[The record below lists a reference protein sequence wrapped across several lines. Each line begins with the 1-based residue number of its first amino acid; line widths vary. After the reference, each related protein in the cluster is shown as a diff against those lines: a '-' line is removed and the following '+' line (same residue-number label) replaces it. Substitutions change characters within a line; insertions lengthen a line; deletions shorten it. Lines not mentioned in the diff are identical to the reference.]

1 MHSESSGNINYWP
14 GFVDAFSNLVLALVF
29 VIVILAMSLGMFSGL
44 MAKMAI
50 QRALIEQRL
59 DESKTVPGSPA
70 SGATGGA
77 AAGGKDL
84 AARAATQ
91 LAAPGSDGRVEAGDA
106 ADTADVSDTADAADA
121 GDAAGGAGNPGGAG
135 NAGGAGNPGGTGNS
149 GGPVGEKAQASQSAQ
164 WASGSVGNDL
174 PQEQAGGA
182 DGDAPG
188 MPPRVMSAAVRAA
201 PASGVDA
208 GGGPAAAAVAGVG
221 EGVARDGTTLGQEER
236 AAAAAGT
243 SADAREHA
251 TLRRENDALRQE
263 LAALRKKQAA
273 LAQSAAG
280 AGPGSGAVAAGGKVA
295 GNNAAGGN
303 AAGSNAAGNAE
314 AGGGR
319 PKSAD
324 KFGPTMPEDDHS
336 FRQRIE
342 DDLQRTLKEFEA
354 RRDSGVSIDVVIYVP
369 NYALTENKRTA
380 LFYLISIKDYL
391 MKRKVAPGQI
401 RMHMAPAS
409 AGQKDMT
416 VSMSVEP

>member
-59 DESKTVPGSPA
+59 DESKTIPGSPVA
-70 SGATGGA
+70 GQDGGVS
-77 AAGGKDL
+77 AGGKG
-84 AARAATQ
+84 
-91 LAAPGSDGRVEAGDA
+91 LAAPAATPLADPGRGDRAEAVDDA
-106 ADTADVSDTADAADA
+106 DTADAA
-121 GDAAGGAGNPGGAG
+121 GGPGGPGGA
-135 NAGGAGNPGGTGNS
+135 
-149 GGPVGEKAQASQSAQ
+149 KAQASPSTSS
-164 WASGSVGNDL
+164 ASGPVGDDL
-174 PQEQAGGA
+174 PPEQAEA

-188 MPPRVMSAAVRAA
+188 MPAVVRAA

-208 GGGPAAAAVAGVG
+208 GAVFGAG
-221 EGVARDGTTLGQEER
+221 EGVARDEAARGQDG
-236 AAAAAGT
+236 AAAVAAGT
-243 SADAREHA
+243 SADALEHA

-273 LAQSAAG
+273 LAQRAAG
-280 AGPGSGAVAAGGKVA
+280 AGPGGGSAASGGNAVDGH
-295 GNNAAGGN
+295 AAGGN
-303 AAGSNAAGNAE
+303 AAGGNGAGSAAAAG
-314 AGGGR
+314 GH

-342 DDLQRTLKEFEA
+342 DDLQRTLKDFEA

>member
-59 DESKTVPGSPA
+59 DESKTIPGSPA
-70 SGATGGA
+70 AGQDGGVS
-77 AAGGKDL
+77 AGGKG
-84 AARAATQ
+84 
-91 LAAPGSDGRVEAGDA
+91 LAAPAGTPLADPGRGGRAEAVDDA
-106 ADTADVSDTADAADA
+106 DTADAADA
-121 GDAAGGAGNPGGAG
+121 AGGPGDPGGA
-135 NAGGAGNPGGTGNS
+135 
-149 GGPVGEKAQASQSAQ
+149 KAQASPSTSSAL
-164 WASGSVGNDL
+164 GPVGDDL
-174 PQEQAGGA
+174 PPAQAEA

-188 MPPRVMSAAVRAA
+188 MPAVVRAA
-201 PASGVDA
+201 PVSGVDA
-208 GGGPAAAAVAGVG
+208 GAVFGAG
-221 EGVARDGTTLGQEER
+221 EGVARDEAGRGQDGT
-236 AAAAAGT
+236 AAVAAGT
-243 SADAREHA
+243 SADALEHA

-273 LAQSAAG
+273 LAQRAAG
-280 AGPGSGAVAAGGKVA
+280 AGPGGGSAASGGNAADGH
-295 GNNAAGGN
+295 AAGGN
-303 AAGSNAAGNAE
+303 AAAAGSNAAGSAAA
-314 AGGGR
+314 AGDH

-342 DDLQRTLKEFEA
+342 DDLQRTLKDFEA

>member
-1 MHSESSGNINYWP
+1 M
-14 GFVDAFSNLVLALVF
+14 
-29 VIVILAMSLGMFSGL
+29 
-44 MAKMAI
+44 
-50 QRALIEQRL
+50 
-59 DESKTVPGSPA
+59 PA
-70 SGATGGA
+70 
-77 AAGGKDL
+77 
-84 AARAATQ
+84 
-91 LAAPGSDGRVEAGDA
+91 V
-106 ADTADVSDTADAADA
+106 
-121 GDAAGGAGNPGGAG
+121 
-135 NAGGAGNPGGTGNS
+135 
-149 GGPVGEKAQASQSAQ
+149 
-164 WASGSVGNDL
+164 
-174 PQEQAGGA
+174 
-182 DGDAPG
+182 
-188 MPPRVMSAAVRAA
+188 VRAA

-208 GGGPAAAAVAGVG
+208 GAVFGAG
-221 EGVARDGTTLGQEER
+221 EGVARDEADRGQDG
-236 AAAAAGT
+236 AAAVAAGT
-243 SADAREHA
+243 SADALEHA

-273 LAQSAAG
+273 LAQRAAG
-280 AGPGSGAVAAGGKVA
+280 AGPGGGSAASGGNAADGH
-295 GNNAAGGN
+295 AAGGN
-303 AAGSNAAGNAE
+303 AAAAGSNAAGSAAA
-314 AGGGR
+314 AGDH

-342 DDLQRTLKEFEA
+342 DDLQRTLKDFEA

>member
-70 SGATGGA
+70 AGQDGGVS
-77 AAGGKDL
+77 AGGKGL
-84 AARAATQ
+84 AAQAGTQ
-91 LAAPGSDGRVEAGDA
+91 PADPGRGGRSETVDA
-106 ADTADVSDTADAADA
+106 ADTAD
-121 GDAAGGAGNPGGAG
+121 AAGGADGAG
-135 NAGGAGNPGGTGNS
+135 GTDGPAGPDGPNGADGS
-149 GGPVGEKAQASQSAQ
+149 GGGKAQASQSVQ
-164 WASGSVGNDL
+164 WASGPVGTDL
-174 PQEQAGGA
+174 RPGQAEGA

-188 MPPRVMSAAVRAA
+188 MPPPVMPAAVRAA
-201 PASGVDA
+201 PASGVGAASASGVDA
-208 GGGPAAAAVAGVG
+208 GAGAAVGAG
-221 EGVARDGTTLGQEER
+221 EGVARDETTRGRDER
-236 AAAAAGT
+236 AAASAGT
-243 SADAREHA
+243 SAQAREHT

-263 LAALRKKQAA
+263 LAALRKKQAE
-273 LAQSAAG
+273 LAQRAAG
-280 AGPGSGAVAAGGKVA
+280 AAPGSGSLAAGGNAAVG
-295 GNNAAGGN
+295 GNALGASAAGGN
-303 AAGSNAAGNAE
+303 AAGGNAAGNAE
-314 AGGGR
+314 AGGGH

-391 MKRKVAPGQI
+391 MKRKVLPGQI

>member
-70 SGATGGA
+70 GSATRGEP
-77 AAGGKDL
+77 AGGKDL
-84 AARAATQ
+84 AAQAGTQPADSGSGGRA
-91 LAAPGSDGRVEAGDA
+91 EAVDA
-106 ADTADVSDTADAADA
+106 ADTAD
-121 GDAAGGAGNPGGAG
+121 AAGGAHG
-135 NAGGAGNPGGTGNS
+135 AGGADGS
-149 GGPVGEKAQASQSAQ
+149 GGAKAQASQSVQ
-164 WASGSVGNDL
+164 WASGPVGNDL
-174 PQEQAGGA
+174 PLEQTGGA
-182 DGDAPG
+182 DGDASG
-188 MPPRVMSAAVRAA
+188 MPAAVRAA

-208 GGGPAAAAVAGVG
+208 GAGAG
-221 EGVARDGTTLGQEER
+221 ASEGVARDETTRGLGEG

-273 LAQSAAG
+273 LAQRATGAA
-280 AGPGSGAVAAGGKVA
+280 PGSGSVAAGG
-295 GNNAAGGN
+295 N
-303 AAGSNAAGNAE
+303 SAGNAE
-314 AGGGR
+314 AGGGH
-319 PKSAD
+319 PQSAD

-342 DDLQRTLKEFEA
+342 DDLQRILKEFEA

>member
-59 DESKTVPGSPA
+59 DESKTIPGSPVA
-70 SGATGGA
+70 GQDGGVS
-77 AAGGKDL
+77 AGGKG
-84 AARAATQ
+84 
-91 LAAPGSDGRVEAGDA
+91 LAAPAGTPLADPCRGDRAEAVDDA
-106 ADTADVSDTADAADA
+106 DTADAADA
-121 GDAAGGAGNPGGAG
+121 AGGPGDPGGA
-135 NAGGAGNPGGTGNS
+135 
-149 GGPVGEKAQASQSAQ
+149 KAQASPSTSS
-164 WASGSVGNDL
+164 ASGPVGDDL
-174 PQEQAGGA
+174 PPAQTEA

-188 MPPRVMSAAVRAA
+188 MPAVVRAA

-208 GGGPAAAAVAGVG
+208 GAVFGAG
-221 EGVARDGTTLGQEER
+221 EGVARDEADRGQDG
-236 AAAAAGT
+236 AAAVAAGT
-243 SADAREHA
+243 SADALEHA

-273 LAQSAAG
+273 LAQRAAG
-280 AGPGSGAVAAGGKVA
+280 AGPGGGSAASGGNAADGH
-295 GNNAAGGN
+295 AAGGN
-303 AAGSNAAGNAE
+303 AAAAGSNAAGSAAA
-314 AGGGR
+314 AGDH

-342 DDLQRTLKEFEA
+342 DDLQRTLKDFEA

>member
-70 SGATGGA
+70 GSATRGEP
-77 AAGGKDL
+77 AGGKDL
-84 AARAATQ
+84 AAQAGTQPADSGSGGRA
-91 LAAPGSDGRVEAGDA
+91 EAVDA
-106 ADTADVSDTADAADA
+106 ADTAD
-121 GDAAGGAGNPGGAG
+121 AAGGAHGAGGTAGPGGAD
-135 NAGGAGNPGGTGNS
+135 GAK
-149 GGPVGEKAQASQSAQ
+149 EQASQSVQ
-164 WASGSVGNDL
+164 WASGPVGNDL
-174 PQEQAGGA
+174 PLGQAEGA

-188 MPPRVMSAAVRAA
+188 MPPPVMPAAVRAV
-201 PASGVDA
+201 PASGVDT
-208 GGGPAAAAVAGVG
+208 GAGVGAVVGAG
-221 EGVARDGTTLGQEER
+221 EGVARDETTRGQDER
-236 AAAAAGT
+236 AAASAGT
-243 SADAREHA
+243 SADALEHA

-273 LAQSAAG
+273 LAQRAAG
-280 AGPGSGAVAAGGKVA
+280 AGPGGGSAAS
-295 GNNAAGGN
+295 GGN
-303 AAGSNAAGNAE
+303 AADGHAAGSAAA
-314 AGGGR
+314 AGGH

-342 DDLQRTLKEFEA
+342 DDLQRTLKDFEA

>member
-29 VIVILAMSLGMFSGL
+29 VIVILSMSLGMFSGL

-70 SGATGGA
+70 AGQDGGLS
-77 AAGGKDL
+77 AGGKDL
-84 AARAATQ
+84 AAQAGTQ
-91 LAAPGSDGRVEAGDA
+91 PADPGRGGRSEAVDA
-106 ADTADVSDTADAADA
+106 ADTAD
-121 GDAAGGAGNPGGAG
+121 AAGGADGAG
-135 NAGGAGNPGGTGNS
+135 GT
-149 GGPVGEKAQASQSAQ
+149 GGPVGPDGPNGADGSGSAKAQASQSVQ
-164 WASGSVGNDL
+164 WASGPVGNDL
-174 PQEQAGGA
+174 PLSQAEGA

-188 MPPRVMSAAVRAA
+188 MPPPVMPAAVHAA
-201 PASGVDA
+201 PVPGVGAASASGVDA
-208 GGGPAAAAVAGVG
+208 GAGVAVGAG
-221 EGVARDGTTLGQEER
+221 EGAARDETTRGRDER

-263 LAALRKKQAA
+263 LAALRKKQAE
-273 LAQSAAG
+273 LAQRAAG
-280 AGPGSGAVAAGGKVA
+280 AAPASGSV
-295 GNNAAGGN
+295 AAGGN
-303 AAGSNAAGNAE
+303 ALGASAAGGNAVGNAE
-314 AGGGR
+314 AGGGHS
-319 PKSAD
+319 KSAD

-401 RMHMAPAS
+401 RMHMAPAP

>member
-70 SGATGGA
+70 AGQDGGVS
-77 AAGGKDL
+77 AGGKDL
-84 AARAATQ
+84 AAQAGTQ
-91 LAAPGSDGRVEAGDA
+91 PADPGRGGRSETVDA
-106 ADTADVSDTADAADA
+106 ADTAD
-121 GDAAGGAGNPGGAG
+121 AAGGADVA
-135 NAGGAGNPGGTGNS
+135 GGTGGPAGPDGPNGADGS
-149 GGPVGEKAQASQSAQ
+149 GGAKAQASQSVQ
-164 WASGSVGNDL
+164 WASGPVGNDL
-174 PQEQAGGA
+174 RPGQAEGA

-188 MPPRVMSAAVRAA
+188 MPPPVMPAAVRAA
-201 PASGVDA
+201 PASGVGAASASGVDA
-208 GGGPAAAAVAGVG
+208 GAGAGVGAAVGAG
-221 EGVARDGTTLGQEER
+221 EGVARDETTRGRDER
-236 AAAAAGT
+236 AAASAGT
-243 SADAREHA
+243 SAQAREHT

-263 LAALRKKQAA
+263 LAALRKKQAE
-273 LAQSAAG
+273 LAQRAAG
-280 AGPGSGAVAAGGKVA
+280 AAPGSGSV
-295 GNNAAGGN
+295 AAGGN
-303 AAGSNAAGNAE
+303 AEGGNALGASAAGGNAAGNAE
-314 AGGGR
+314 AGGGH

-391 MKRKVAPGQI
+391 MKRKVLPGQI

>member
-70 SGATGGA
+70 AGQDGGVS
-77 AAGGKDL
+77 AGGKGL
-84 AARAATQ
+84 AAQAGTQ
-91 LAAPGSDGRVEAGDA
+91 PADPGRGGRSEAVDA
-106 ADTADVSDTADAADA
+106 ADTAD
-121 GDAAGGAGNPGGAG
+121 AAGGADGAG
-135 NAGGAGNPGGTGNS
+135 GTDGPAGPDGPNGADGS
-149 GGPVGEKAQASQSAQ
+149 GSAKAQASQSVQ
-164 WASGSVGNDL
+164 WASGPVGNDL
-174 PQEQAGGA
+174 PLAQAEGA

-188 MPPRVMSAAVRAA
+188 MPPPVMPAAVRAA
-201 PASGVDA
+201 PASGVGAASASGVDA
-208 GGGPAAAAVAGVG
+208 GAAVGAG
-221 EGVARDGTTLGQEER
+221 EGVARDETTRGRDER
-236 AAAAAGT
+236 AAASAGT
-243 SADAREHA
+243 SAQAREHA

-263 LAALRKKQAA
+263 LAVLRKKQAA
-273 LAQSAAG
+273 LAQRAAG
-280 AGPGSGAVAAGGKVA
+280 AAPGSGPV
-295 GNNAAGGN
+295 AAGGN
-303 AAGSNAAGNAE
+303 ALGASAAGGNAAGNAE
-314 AGGGR
+314 AGGGH

>member
-59 DESKTVPGSPA
+59 DESKTIPGSPA
-70 SGATGGA
+70 AGQDGGVS
-77 AAGGKDL
+77 AGGKG
-84 AARAATQ
+84 
-91 LAAPGSDGRVEAGDA
+91 LAAPAGTPLADPGRGDRAEAVDDA
-106 ADTADVSDTADAADA
+106 DTADAADA
-121 GDAAGGAGNPGGAG
+121 AGGPGGA
-135 NAGGAGNPGGTGNS
+135 
-149 GGPVGEKAQASQSAQ
+149 KAQASPSTSS
-164 WASGSVGNDL
+164 ASGPVGDDL
-174 PQEQAGGA
+174 PPAQAEA

-188 MPPRVMSAAVRAA
+188 MPAVVRAA

-208 GGGPAAAAVAGVG
+208 GAVFGAG
-221 EGVARDGTTLGQEER
+221 EGVARDEAARGQDG
-236 AAAAAGT
+236 AAAVAAGT
-243 SADAREHA
+243 SADALEHA

-273 LAQSAAG
+273 LAQRAAG
-280 AGPGSGAVAAGGKVA
+280 AGPGGGSAASGGNAVDGH
-295 GNNAAGGN
+295 AAGGN
-303 AAGSNAAGNAE
+303 AAGGNGAGSNAAGSAAA
-314 AGGGR
+314 AGGH

-342 DDLQRTLKEFEA
+342 DDLQRTLKDFEA
-354 RRDSGVSIDVVIYVP
+354 RRDSGISIDVVIYVP

>member
-59 DESKTVPGSPA
+59 DESKTIPGSPA
-70 SGATGGA
+70 AGQDGGVS
-77 AAGGKDL
+77 AGGKG
-84 AARAATQ
+84 
-91 LAAPGSDGRVEAGDA
+91 LAAPAGTPLADPGRGDRAEAVDDA
-106 ADTADVSDTADAADA
+106 DTADAADA
-121 GDAAGGAGNPGGAG
+121 AGGPGGA
-135 NAGGAGNPGGTGNS
+135 
-149 GGPVGEKAQASQSAQ
+149 KAQASPSTSS
-164 WASGSVGNDL
+164 ASGPVGDDL
-174 PQEQAGGA
+174 PPAQAEA

-188 MPPRVMSAAVRAA
+188 MPAVVRAA

-208 GGGPAAAAVAGVG
+208 GAVFGAG
-221 EGVARDGTTLGQEER
+221 EGVARDEAARGQDG
-236 AAAAAGT
+236 AAAVAAGT
-243 SADAREHA
+243 SADALEHA

-273 LAQSAAG
+273 LAQRAAG
-280 AGPGSGAVAAGGKVA
+280 AGPGGGSAASGGNAVDGH
-295 GNNAAGGN
+295 AAGGN
-303 AAGSNAAGNAE
+303 AAGGNGAGSNAAGSAAA
-314 AGGGR
+314 AGGH

-342 DDLQRTLKEFEA
+342 DDLQRTLKDFEA